1 MGILPPIYVTNG
13 VRSCKF
19 AEALPGVR
27 QGFADLQKRFLTC
40 GKVLQPCK
48 SILQTCGKV
57 LQPCK
62 SILQA
67 CGKVL
72 QPCKV
77 TPPAS
82 DKVLQSCRSL
92 LQMHGLLTLR
102 DHESL
107 PKIRTQRD
115 HIRRKTPEMAQPF
128 DQNFRVTRGR
138 IQKITVEPNGRFRN
152 RCGLR
157 SGH

>member
-27 QGFADLQKRFLTC
+27 QGFASLQKRFPACGKVLQTCKSVLQTC

-48 SILQTCGKV
+48 SVLQTCGKV

-72 QPCKV
+72 QPCKSILQ
-77 TPPAS
+77 TCG
-82 DKVLQSCRSL
+82 KVLQTCRSL
-92 LQMHGLLTLR
+92 SFLSPNCLDTTENINRSLENPNTSCSAPNDRFHKGLT
-102 DHESL
+102 
-107 PKIRTQRD
+107 
-115 HIRRKTPEMAQPF
+115 
-128 DQNFRVTRGR
+128 N
-138 IQKITVEPNGRFRN
+138 RFT
-152 RCGLR
+152 
-157 SGH
+157 S